1 MDHPF
6 FELEKE
12 KRYNSNISLYGGEL
26 SHLTLASFYNISKS
40 GVATKYRKIR
50 DKIELLSGMG
60 VLGGD
65 FDEKKTQIQSY
76 ESCSDLF

>member
-6 FELEKE
+6 FEMEKE

-26 SHLTLASFYNISKS
+26 SHVTLASFYNISKS
-40 GVATKYRKIR
+40 GVAMKYRKIK
-50 DKIELLSGMG
+50 DKIELLSSMG
-60 VLGGD
+60 VLGD

-76 ESCSDLF
+76 KSCSDLF